1 MEAPANDGGAS
12 ISTLGY
18 ALLGVLAR
26 GPRSA
31 PELVAALANPV
42 GFFWNAL
49 HTQIYPELVRL
60 ERAGLVTHELLAPR
74 GRRSTKRYAATEAGR
89 AALAAW
95 ASAPVP
101 MDPDRSRFML
111 KVYSLWL
118 AEPPAA
124 AHLLREHER
133 LHAERLATYEAIEA
147 EMRRSGAAEEPVTSP
162 RFAAYA
168 TLRRGIGYERE
179 YVAWCRWLAE
189 RFEAAA
195 GG

>member
-1 MEAPANDGGAS
+1 MSQLTSVGRGRIGGARGVKRDRDETGREGRRRPVEAPANDGGAS

-18 ALLGVLAR
+18 ALLGVWAR
-26 GPRSA
+26 
-31 PELVAALANPV
+31 
-42 GFFWNAL
+42 
-49 HTQIYPELVRL
+49 
-60 ERAGLVTHELLAPR
+60 
-74 GRRSTKRYAATEAGR
+74 
-89 AALAAW
+89 
-95 ASAPVP
+95 APVP